1 MIDRTHLSDVFDSPH
16 DRKGSW
22 WLRHAILSISFVA
35 VYLVLNRPEI
45 ILISKLGFS
54 TWYPAAGLIFALM
67 LGVSPWY
74 ALLVC
79 FADSLA
85 AVAMYHQ
92 PLFSW
97 SGLASPICSTSFYAL
112 AAILLRG
119 RLQINPDLRRRRDVV
134 RYTVVTLIAAI
145 GSTICGVTSLI
156 LDHAITRSDYWHS
169 ALGWYIGDVIGLLG
183 FAPFLLIYVLPW
195 VRKNTAPR
203 STWPPAT
210 DIGQVKVSDIVEG
223 VAQAMAIGGVLWV
236 MFGRTLAPYEL
247 FYLCFVP
254 IIWTAMRNGIER
266 TTIAILL
273 LDFGIVAALHFYP
286 AAPSVVAKA
295 GLLMLVVSATGLI
308 VGSAVSER
316 QHIGKELKQ
325 RTVYLDSLTAN
336 SPFGI
341 VALDQAGKVE
351 LYNRAFEELFGFER
365 IDLVGKKL
373 DSLIYGN
380 QIEDRLELSPRVYEG
395 QSVQSTARRKRND
408 ESLVDVEIHVVPLI
422 IDGKVRGSY
431 ALYQDISDVL
441 KAAQERNEQGNTL
454 KRSIAE
460 LQSRTNEMTLL
471 IELSAMLQCCNSLDE
486 AYSVV
491 SQFGEKLFSVHNS
504 GSLSVFKSS
513 RNVLELAAGWG
524 TSGNIAMTFSPDN
537 CWALRRGKPH
547 WSSTSSAGLVCI
559 HLKDNLVVDRVL
571 CIPMVAQGDTIGVL
585 QLQVASGSES
595 KLLDENIQ
603 ITLERVASSAAGQIA
618 LSIASLKLRE
628 ALKDQSI
635 RDPLTGLYNRR
646 FMHDFLERELLRAR
660 RTNRSFAVMFIDLD
674 HFKRFND
681 SFGHDAGDFVLQ
693 SFTKL
698 LTSHFRGSDI
708 ICRYGGEEFALVL
721 PDSSL
726 NDAELRADDLRSKVR
741 QLAISHRETA
751 LGPITCSVGIAEFPE
766 DGSTAEE
773 LLRVADKCLYE
784 AKTQGRDRS
793 ATLVKPLP
801 PIA

>member
-1 MIDRTHLSDVFDSPH
+1 VIDRTDLPDVFDSPH
-16 DRKGSW
+16 GRKGTW
-22 WLRHAILSISFVA
+22 WLRHAILSVSFVA
-35 VYLVLNRPEI
+35 VYLLLNRPEI
-45 ILISKLGFS
+45 ILISKLGFT

-85 AVAMYHQ
+85 AIAMYHQ

-97 SGLASPICSTSFYAL
+97 SGLVAPISSTSFYAL

-119 RLQINPDLRRRRDVV
+119 RLQINPDLRRRQDVV
-134 RYTVVTLIAAI
+134 RYTVVTLVAAI

-156 LDHAITRSDYWHS
+156 LDHGIARSDYWHS
-169 ALGWYIGDVIGLLG
+169 ALGWYVGDVVGLLG
-183 FAPFLLIYVLPW
+183 CAPFLLIYVLPW
-195 VRKNTAPR
+195 VRKNVAPR
-203 STWPPAT
+203 STSPPPSDA
-210 DIGQVKVSDIVEG
+210 GQVKVSDMVEG
-223 VAQAMAIGGVLWV
+223 AAQAMAIVGVLWV

-247 FYLCFVP
+247 FYLSFVP

-266 TTIAILL
+266 ATIAILV

-325 RTVYLDSLTAN
+325 RTVYLDSLTEN

-373 DSLIYGN
+373 DSLIYGD
-380 QIEDRLELSPRVYEG
+380 QIDDRLELSPRVYEG

-408 ESLVDVEIHVVPLI
+408 ESLVDVEIHVVPLV

-431 ALYQDISDVL
+431 ALYKDISDVL
-441 KAAQERNEQGNTL
+441 KAAQERNEQGNIL
-454 KRSIAE
+454 KRSLAE

-471 IELSAMLQCCNSLDE
+471 IELSAMLQCCNTLDE

-491 SQFGEKLFSVHNS
+491 SQFGEKLFFPHNS

-524 TSGNIAMTFSPDN
+524 TSSNISMTFSPDN

-547 WSSTSSAGLVCI
+547 WSSTSSAGLICN
-559 HLKDNLVVDRVL
+559 HLKDNIVVDRVL

-585 QLQVASGSES
+585 QLHVASGSES
-595 KLLDENIQ
+595 KLLDENLQ
-603 ITLERVASSAAGQIA
+603 ITLERIASSAAGQIA

-660 RTNRSFAVMFIDLD
+660 RTNRPFAVMFIDLD

-726 NDAELRADDLRSKVR
+726 IDAEIRADDLRTKVR

-773 LLRVADKCLYE
+773 LLRVADKFLYE

-793 ATLVKPLP
+793 VTQVKLLP
-801 PIA
+801 PMA

>member
-1 MIDRTHLSDVFDSPH
+1 
-16 DRKGSW
+16 
-22 WLRHAILSISFVA
+22 
-35 VYLVLNRPEI
+35 
-45 ILISKLGFS
+45 
-54 TWYPAAGLIFALM
+54 
-67 LGVSPWY
+67 
-74 ALLVC
+74 
-79 FADSLA
+79 
-85 AVAMYHQ
+85 
-92 PLFSW
+92 
-97 SGLASPICSTSFYAL
+97 
-112 AAILLRG
+112 
-119 RLQINPDLRRRRDVV
+119 
-134 RYTVVTLIAAI
+134 
-145 GSTICGVTSLI
+145 
-156 LDHAITRSDYWHS
+156 
-169 ALGWYIGDVIGLLG
+169 
-183 FAPFLLIYVLPW
+183 
-195 VRKNTAPR
+195 
-203 STWPPAT
+203 
-210 DIGQVKVSDIVEG
+210 
-223 VAQAMAIGGVLWV
+223 MAIGGVLWV

-351 LYNRAFEELFGFER
+351 LYNRAFAELFGFER

-524 TSGNIAMTFSPDN
+524 TSSNIAMTFSPDN

-547 WSSTSSAGLVCI
+547 WSSTSSAGLVCN

>member
-1 MIDRTHLSDVFDSPH
+1 MINRTDLSVVFESPPA
-16 DRKGSW
+16 RKGSW
-22 WLRHAILSISFVA
+22 WVRHAILSVSFVI

-45 ILISKLGFS
+45 ILLSKLGFT
-54 TWYPAAGLIFALM
+54 TWYPATGLILALM
-67 LGVSPWY
+67 LVVSPWY
-74 ALLVC
+74 ALLAC

-85 AVAMYHQ
+85 GIVIYHQ
-92 PLFSW
+92 SLLSW
-97 SGLASPICSTSFYAL
+97 SELVAPISSTSFYAV

-119 RLQINPDLRRRRDVV
+119 RLRINPDLRRRQDVV

-156 LDHAITRSDYWHS
+156 LDHAITRSDYWQS
-169 ALGWYIGDVIGLLG
+169 ALGWYIGDVVGLLG
-183 FAPFLLIYVLPW
+183 FAPFLLIHVLPW
-195 VRKNTAPR
+195 VQKNIAPR
-203 STWPPAT
+203 STSPPPT
-210 DIGQVKVSDIVEG
+210 DGGRVKVSDMVEG
-223 VAQAMAIGGVLWV
+223 VAQAMAIVGVLWV
-236 MFGRTLAPYEL
+236 MFGRTLASHEL

-254 IIWTAMRNGIER
+254 IIWVAMRNGIER
-266 TTIAILL
+266 ATIAILM
-273 LDFGIVAALHFYP
+273 LDFGMVAALHFYP
-286 AAPSVVAKA
+286 AAPSVAAKA

-341 VALDQAGKVE
+341 VALDRDGRVE
-351 LYNRAFEELFGFER
+351 LYNRAFEELFGYER

-373 DSLIYGN
+373 DLLIYEN
-380 QIEDRLELSPRVYEG
+380 EINDPLELSPRVYEG
-395 QSVQSTARRKRND
+395 QSVQGTARRKRND
-408 ESLVDVEIHVVPLI
+408 ETLLDVEIHAVPLI

-431 ALYQDISDVL
+431 ALYKDISDVL
-441 KAAQERNEQGNTL
+441 KAAQERNEQGNIL
-454 KRSIAE
+454 KRSLAE

-491 SQFGEKLFSVHNS
+491 SQFGEKLFSAHNS

-524 TSGNIAMTFSPDN
+524 TSSNPSMTFSPDN

-547 WSSTSSAGLVCI
+547 WSSTSLAGLVCN
-559 HLKDNLVVDRVL
+559 HLKDNLIVDRVL
-571 CIPMVAQGDTIGVL
+571 CIPMIAQGDTIGVL
-585 QLQVASGSES
+585 QLHVASSSES
-595 KLLDENIQ
+595 KLLDENLQ
-603 ITLERVASSAAGQIA
+603 ITLERIASSAAGQIA

-726 NDAELRADDLRSKVR
+726 IDAEMRADDLRTKVR

-751 LGPITCSVGIAEFPE
+751 LGPITCSVGIAEFPK

-793 ATLVKPLP
+793 ATLVKLLP
-801 PIA
+801 PTA

>member
-1 MIDRTHLSDVFDSPH
+1 
-16 DRKGSW
+16 
-22 WLRHAILSISFVA
+22 VA
-35 VYLVLNRPEI
+35 
-45 ILISKLGFS
+45 
-54 TWYPAAGLIFALM
+54 
-67 LGVSPWY
+67 
-74 ALLVC
+74 
-79 FADSLA
+79 
-85 AVAMYHQ
+85 
-92 PLFSW
+92 
-97 SGLASPICSTSFYAL
+97 PICSTSFYAV

-119 RLQINPDLRRRRDVV
+119 WLQINPDLRRRQDVV
-134 RYTVVTLIAAI
+134 RYTAVTLVAAI

-156 LDHAITRSDYWHS
+156 LDHGITRSDYWHS
-169 ALGWYIGDVIGLLG
+169 ALGWYVGDVIGLLG
-183 FAPFLLIYVLPW
+183 CAPFLLIYVLPW
-195 VRKNTAPR
+195 VRKNVASR
-203 STWPPAT
+203 STSSPPT
-210 DIGQVKVSDIVEG
+210 DVGRPKVSDVVEG
-223 VAQAMAIGGVLWV
+223 VAQAMAIVGVLWV

-254 IIWTAMRNGIER
+254 IIWAAMRNGIER
-266 TTIAILL
+266 ATIAILM

-373 DSLIYGN
+373 DSLIYGD
-380 QIEDRLELSPRVYEG
+380 QIDDRLELSPRVYEG
-395 QSVQSTARRKRND
+395 QSVQGTARRKRND
-408 ESLVDVEIHVVPLI
+408 ETVLDVEIHAVPLI

-431 ALYQDISDVL
+431 ALYRDISDVL
-441 KAAQERNEQGNTL
+441 KTAQERNEQGNIL
-454 KRSIAE
+454 KRSLAE

-471 IELSAMLQCCNSLDE
+471 IELSAMLQCCNTLDE

-491 SQFGEKLFSVHNS
+491 SQFGEKLFSPHNS

-524 TSGNIAMTFSPDN
+524 TSSNPSMTFSPDN

-547 WSSTSSAGLVCI
+547 WSSTSSAGLVCN

-585 QLQVASGSES
+585 QLHVASGSES
-595 KLLDENIQ
+595 KLLDENLQ
-603 ITLERVASSAAGQIA
+603 ITLERIASSAAGQIA

-698 LTSHFRGSDI
+698 LTSHFRGSDV

-726 NDAELRADDLRSKVR
+726 IDAEMRADDLRTKVR

-793 ATLVKPLP
+793 ATLVKLLP
-801 PIA
+801 PTA